1 MQTHKLFAL
10 FAAFSLVTV
19 VSAAEPVADLPT
31 TMSERGK
38 LLFSDDF
45 AGEAIK
51 PEWGQLKGKWAVVN
65 GALRGSEVETD
76 NHAAVTRNRIAYRN
90 AVIQFSFKLDGC
102 KSASLSLNNQAGHVG
117 RVLLTP
123 KDFTV
128 QRDKPNKQG
137 TEKAAKL
144 DTKEAKLADGQWH
157 TLLVELVGDRML
169 ARLDGKVVAFG
180 EHAGLDTEK
189 KDFGFTVA
197 GSSLLVDNV
206 RVWEAT
212 PKKDFDKKRL
222 AAAERK

>member
-1 MQTHKLFAL
+1 MQTNQFFTLLAT
-10 FAAFSLVTV
+10 FSLATALA
-19 VSAAEPVADLPT
+19 AAEPVADLPT

-38 LLFSDDF
+38 LRFSDDF
-45 AGEAIK
+45 AGEALK
-51 PEWGQLKGKWAVVN
+51 PEWGLLKGKWALVN
-65 GALRGSEVETD
+65 GALRGTEVETD
-76 NHAAVTRNRIAYRN
+76 NHAAVTRNRFDYRN
-90 AVIQFSFKLDGC
+90 AVIQLSFKLDGC
-102 KSASLSLNNQAGHVG
+102 KTASLSLNNQQGHVG

-128 QRDKPNKQG
+128 QRDKPSKQSA
-137 TEKAAKL
+137 EKAAKL
-144 DTKEAKLADGQWH
+144 DTKESQLADGQWH

-169 ARLDGKVVAFG
+169 ARVDGKVVAFG

-222 AAAERK
+222 AAVGGK